1 MKIDM
6 RVLKEL
12 NLAYFIKVFN
22 RNIVFFFW

>member
-22 RNIVFFFW
+22 RNIVCFFW